1 MRLRRSSGIEAA
13 QRRARFSQ
21 HLARSPR
28 IKRECSGQNYCNYG
42 RAHGNDTERWRQITG
57 TFHAA
62 PRRDSDQR
70 QALLRDGCGADEAL
84 RSEVEAMLA
93 ARDNAGDPE
102 RIPAVDAS
110 AQMLASEQTIQVVR
124 ARLGLDQPVGVQY
137 LSFLRRL
144 AGGDLGESFLTQEP
158 VTAIVARDFPVTASL
173 ALGSAVLW
181 LVLGV
186 GAGVIAAT
194 RRRSKVDHAITGIAL
209 AFYSMPTF
217 LLGQLLLF
225 FLFFQL
231 YLVGFEFFPP
241 GSYVAFSDSP
251 LQWARFLILPW
262 LSIALVTA
270 ATYSRL
276 TRSAMIDVLDEDY
289 IRTARAKGLTER
301 RITYRHALRSALTPV
316 VTQFGIDLGGLMGGA
331 IVTEVVFGLPGLGR
345 EAVQAVAT
353 QDLPI
358 IMGIAILSAVLVV
371 AANLVVDLGHALLD
385 PRVRFE

>member
-1 MRLRRSSGIEAA
+1 MIRFLLRRLAWSALVVWVVATSVFVIYFAVP
-13 QRRARFSQ
+13 RDVAR
-21 HLARSPR
+21 LIA
-28 IKRECSGQNYCNYG
+28 G
-42 RAHGNDTERWRQITG
+42 RQ
-57 TFHAA
+57 
-62 PRRDSDQR
+62 
-70 QALLRDGCGADEAL
+70 
-84 RSEVEAMLA
+84 
-93 ARDNAGDPE
+93 
-102 RIPAVDAS
+102 
-110 AQMLASEQTIQVVR
+110 ASEQTIQIVR
-124 ARLGLDQPVGVQY
+124 TRLGLDQPVGVQY
-137 LSFLRRL
+137 LSFLWRL
-144 AGGDLGESFLTQEP
+144 ARGDLGQSFLTQEP

-181 LVLGV
+181 LVMGV

-194 RRRSKVDHAITGIAL
+194 RRRSKVDHAITAIAL

-231 YLVGFEFFPP
+231 YLAGFEFFPP

-251 LQWARFLILPW
+251 LEWARFLILPW

-301 RITYRHALRSALTPV
+301 RITYRHALRSSLTPV
-316 VTQFGIDLGGLMGGA
+316 VSQFGIDLGGLMGGA
-331 IVTEVVFGLPGLGR
+331 IVTEVVFALPGLGR

-371 AANLVVDLGHALLD
+371 AANLAVDLGHALLD
-385 PRVRFE
+385 PRVRVE